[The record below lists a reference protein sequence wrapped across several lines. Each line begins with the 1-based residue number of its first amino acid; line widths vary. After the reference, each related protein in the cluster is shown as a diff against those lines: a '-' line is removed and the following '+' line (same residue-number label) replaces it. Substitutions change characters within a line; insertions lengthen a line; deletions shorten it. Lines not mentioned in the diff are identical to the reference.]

1 MVSAM
6 INSSLKNR
14 LIVLAAVLVLLV
26 WGGWTAKNAPLDV
39 FPDLTSPVVTLVTEA
54 PGLAPQEVERLVTL
68 PIESAMNA
76 ASGVRRV
83 RSNTG
88 VGIAVVNIDFEWGT
102 DIYQARQIVAE
113 KLQVVTANLPP
124 DIPLP
129 VMAPISSIMG
139 EIMFIALTSDR
150 HGAMEL
156 KTTADWVVRRRLLAV
171 PGVAEVIPN
180 GGETKQFQVIVSPD
194 RLAAYGIGVGEL
206 VKRVQQASAKVSAGF
221 MTENQQE
228 YLIQGIGQ
236 LRAIED
242 LEQVLVSDDT
252 DLPVLLKDVA
262 DVVIGPA
269 PARGTAAYNQTPS
282 VVLGIQKQP
291 NVNTLELTQNLDRV
305 MQDMQAS
312 LPEGMRIETNVF
324 RQADFIDTAI
334 DNLVIAIRD
343 GAILVV
349 AIMFVFLMS
358 ARATG
363 IALLAIPISVLSAVL
378 VIYWLGGSLNTM
390 TLGGLAIA
398 MGALVDD
405 AIIVVENIVRRLRDN
420 NQKPLTDRISAFK
433 VISQSTREI
442 QTSIVFAT
450 LIIMLVFLPLFFLDG
465 VEGRLMAPLGLAY
478 IVAILVSLLVALTV
492 TPVLALYLL
501 PYSGAVLNQRH
512 DSKLITG
519 LKKGYQPLLS
529 FALNHSRW
537 VLATALVLVLLVLSS
552 FFSMGRGFLPPF
564 NEGSL
569 TVSVVSL
576 PGTSLETSDQLGS
589 QVEKILL
596 NEPEVVATA
605 RRTGRA
611 ELDPH
616 AQEVFASEIEV
627 TLQMQQRSR
636 EAFLASL
643 RQDFSQVPG
652 ANIVIGQPI
661 SHRIDHMLSGTRANI
676 AIKIFGEDLVELR
689 RIAADVEQRVK
700 QIPGAVDV
708 AAEQQSEIPQVSV
721 QFDRLALA
729 DYGLSLAQAAQL
741 IEVAFG
747 NLRVNQLIEGQARFD
762 VVLKFD
768 DEHKASIDAIKNTLI
783 QLDNGVLMPI
793 AAIAEVQKTRGPN
806 TISRENVQRKIVV
819 MANVAERDLMSVVN
833 DIQADLTELALPSGY
848 HFEYGGQFESAQS
861 ATLRLS
867 LLSALV
873 IVGMFLIL
881 ITAFN
886 SVRDASL
893 IMINLPLSLIGGVA
907 AIWFTDGVLTLASII
922 GFIALFGIA
931 TRNGVIL
938 IDHIRRLEQQGLALR
953 QAIEQGS
960 NERLIPILMTAFAT
974 ALALIPLAMA
984 AGEPGSE
991 LQAPMAMVILF
1002 GLISSTL
1009 LNMLVVPAALYLL
1022 THTAPEQHCHKHD

>member
-1 MVSAM
+1 MIGRM
-6 INSSLKNR
+6 INWSLNNR
-14 LIVLAAVLVLLV
+14 LLVLAAVLTLLV
-26 WGGWTAKNAPLDV
+26 WGSWTAKQAPIDV
-39 FPDLTSPVVTLVTEA
+39 FPDLTSPVVTLITEA

-68 PIESAMNA
+68 PIESAMSA
-76 ASGVRRV
+76 ATGVRRV

-102 DIYQARQIVAE
+102 DVYQARQIVAE
-113 KLQVVTANLPP
+113 KLQAVTANLPP
-124 DIPLP
+124 DIPTP

-150 HGAMEL
+150 HDAMEL

-180 GGETKQFQVIVSPD
+180 GGETKQFQIIVSPE
-194 RLAAYGIGVGEL
+194 RLAAHNLGVDQL
-206 VKRVQQASAKVSAGF
+206 ISQINQASAKVSGGF
-221 MTENQQE
+221 MTENLQE
-228 YLIQGIGQ
+228 YLIQGVGQ
-236 LRAIED
+236 LRAIE
-242 LEQVLVSDDT
+242 EIKQVLVSDGAGS
-252 DLPVLLKDVA
+252 PVLLEDVA
-262 DVVIGPA
+262 EVVVGPA

-282 VVLGIQKQP
+282 VILGIQKQP
-291 NVNTLELTQNLDRV
+291 NINTLELTRNLDNV
-305 MQDMQAS
+305 MQDIQVS

-334 DNLVIAIRD
+334 DNLMLAIRD
-343 GAILVV
+343 GAILVI

-390 TLGGLAIA
+390 TLGGIAIA

-405 AIIVVENIVRRLRDN
+405 AIIVVENIVRRLREN
-420 NQKPLTDRISAFK
+420 NQKPPEQKASAMS
-433 VISQSTREI
+433 VIGRATQEI
-442 QTSIVFAT
+442 QSSIVFAT
-450 LIIMLVFLPLFFLDG
+450 LIIILVFLPLFFLDG
-465 VEGRLMAPLGLAY
+465 VEGRLMEPLGLSY

-492 TPVLALYLL
+492 TPALALYLL
-501 PYSGAVLNQRH
+501 PNSGAVLNKSH
-512 DSKLITG
+512 DSKLIAG

-529 FALNHSRW
+529 LALNKSHWVLGMAFAL
-537 VLATALVLVLLVLSS
+537 VILVVSS
-552 FFSMGRGFLPPF
+552 FFAMGRGFLPPF

-569 TVSVVSL
+569 TVSVVTL
-576 PGTSLETSDQLGS
+576 PGTSLQTSDQIGG

-636 EAFLASL
+636 EAFLAAL
-643 RQDFSQVPG
+643 RQEFKQVPG
-652 ANIVIGQPI
+652 TNVVIGQPI

-676 AIKIFGEDLVELR
+676 AVKIFGDDLVELR
-689 RIAADVEQRVK
+689 RVAAEVEQRVK
-700 QIPGAVDV
+700 QVPGAVDV
-708 AAEQQSEIPQVSV
+708 ATEQQSEIPQVQI
-721 QFDRLALA
+721 QFDRVALA
-729 DYGLSLAQAAQL
+729 DYGLTLQQAAQL

-747 NLRVNQLIEGQARFD
+747 NLRVNQLIDGQARFD
-762 VVLKFD
+762 VVLKFP
-768 DEHKASIDAIKNTLI
+768 DEHKASVDAIKNTLV
-783 QLDNGVLMPI
+783 QLNNGALVPI
-793 AAIAEVQKTRGPN
+793 AAIANVQKTRGPN

-819 MANVAERDLMSVVN
+819 MANVAERDLMGVVK
-833 DIQADLTELALPSGY
+833 DIQTDLTDLRLPTGY
-848 HFEYGGQFESAQS
+848 HIEYGGQFESAQS
-861 ATLRLS
+861 ATMRLT
-867 LLSALV
+867 LLSVLV
-873 IVGMFLIL
+873 IVGIFLIL
-881 ITAFN
+881 VTAFN

-893 IMINLPLSLIGGVA
+893 IMLNLPLALIGGVA

-938 IDHIRRLEQQGLALR
+938 IDHIRRIEQQGSALR
-953 QAIEQGS
+953 QAIEQGAQ
-960 NERLIPILMTAFAT
+960 ERLIPILMTALAT

-991 LQAPMAMVILF
+991 LQAPMAIVILF

-1009 LNMLVVPAALYLL
+1009 LNMLVVPAALYRFSSRV
-1022 THTAPEQHCHKHD
+1022 KG

>member
-1 MVSAM
+1 MVSA
-6 INSSLKNR
+6 IIHGSLKNR
-14 LIVLAAVLVLLV
+14 LIVLAAVLVLML

-39 FPDLTSPVVTLVTEA
+39 FPDLTSPVVTLVAEA

-68 PIESAMNA
+68 PIESSLNA

-113 KLQVVTANLPP
+113 KLQTVRGNLPP
-124 DIPLP
+124 DIPSP

-150 HGAMEL
+150 HSAMEL
-156 KTTADWVVRRRLLAV
+156 KTVADWEVRRRLLAV

-194 RLAAYGIGVGEL
+194 RLSAYDIGLEQIIRRL
-206 VKRVQQASAKVSAGF
+206 NQASAKVSGGF

-228 YLIQGIGQ
+228 YLIQGVGQ
-236 LRAIED
+236 LRKIED
-242 LEQVLVSDDT
+242 LEQVLISDGT
-252 DLPVLLKDVA
+252 NPTVLLKDVA
-262 DVVIGPA
+262 EVVIGSA

-282 VVLGIQKQP
+282 VVMGIQKQP
-291 NVNTLELTQNLDRV
+291 NVNTLELTRNLDRV
-305 MQDMQAS
+305 MQDIQSS
-312 LPEGMRIETNVF
+312 LPKGMQIETNVF

-334 DNLVIAIRD
+334 ENLMVAIRD
-343 GAILVV
+343 GAILVI

-363 IALLAIPISVLSAVL
+363 IALVAIPISVLSAVL

-390 TLGGLAIA
+390 TLGGIAIA

-405 AIIVVENIVRRLRDN
+405 AIIVVENMVRRLREN
-420 NQKPLTDRISAFK
+420 NLKLTSEKVSAFK
-433 VISQSTREI
+433 IIGQSTQEV

-450 LIIMLVFLPLFFLDG
+450 LIIMLVFLPLFFLEG
-465 VEGRLMAPLGLAY
+465 VEGRLMEPLGLAY
-478 IVAILVSLLVALTV
+478 IVAILVSLFVALTV

-501 PYSGAVLNQRH
+501 PNSGAVQNQHH
-512 DSKLITG
+512 DSKLIVG
-519 LKKGYQPLLS
+519 LKKAYQPLLS
-529 FALNHSRW
+529 FALNHNRW
-537 VLATALVLVLLVLSS
+537 VLASALVLVVLVLSS
-552 FFSMGRGFLPPF
+552 FFAMGRGFLPAF

-576 PGTSLETSDQLGS
+576 PGTSLKASDHLGS
-589 QVEKILL
+589 QVEHVLL

-627 TLQMQQRSR
+627 TLQMQRRSR
-636 EAFLASL
+636 DDLLAAL
-643 RQDFSQVPG
+643 RQEFSQIPG
-652 ANIVIGQPI
+652 VKIVIGQPI

-689 RIAADVEQRVK
+689 RIAAEVEQLIK
-700 QIPGAVDV
+700 QVPGAVDV
-708 AAEQQSEIPQVSV
+708 AAEQQSEIPQVTI

-729 DYGLSLAQAAQL
+729 DYGLSLGQAAQL

-768 DEHKASIDAIKNTLI
+768 DGHKTSIEAIQNTLV

-793 AAIAEVQKTRGPN
+793 SAIAEVQKTRGPN

-819 MANVAERDLMSVVN
+819 MANVAERDLMSVVK
-833 DIQADLTELALPSGY
+833 DIQAELIDLDVPSGY
-848 HFEYGGQFESAQS
+848 HIEYGGQFESAQA
-861 ATLRLS
+861 ATIRLT
-867 LLSALV
+867 LLSMLV

-886 SVRDASL
+886 SVRDAGL
-893 IMINLPLSLIGGVA
+893 IMLNLPLALIGGVV
-907 AIWFTDGVLTLASII
+907 AIWFIDGVLTLASII

-938 IDHIRRLEQQGLALR
+938 IDHIRRLEQQGLTLR
-953 QAIEQGS
+953 QAIEQGAQ
-960 NERLIPILMTAFAT
+960 ERLIPILMTALAT

-991 LQAPMAMVILF
+991 LQAPMAVVILF

-1009 LNMLVVPAALYLL
+1009 LNMIVVPAALYRLSR
-1022 THTAPEQHCHKHD
+1022 KN